1 MRTETTTYKYF
12 LSKSSWWLTWANQ
25 GSLYYYYF
33 LVSRLTGL
41 GGTVEKRLA
50 CLPAKL
56 AVKALILHP
65 DRTEL
70 KNWSKL
76 PVKIGYYEK
85 VLKSE
90 GCQCVFPTWPIE
102 AVSVYS
108 SHDTTRQSVCIDLMT
123 HWHSQCV
130 LIVWSIE
137 PFSVYWPHDPSRQSV
152 CNDHMTHWA
161 IQCLLT
167 TWPIK
172 TVSVVLTTWH
182 IETVR
187 CAIHHMTHPGTQCV
201 LTSWSIKTVSV

>member
-33 LVSRLTGL
+33 LVSRLTGV

-90 GCQCVFPTWPIE
+90 GCQCVLPTWPIE

-130 LIVWSIE
+130 MTTWPIE
-137 PFSVYWPHDPSRQSV
+137 PFSVYWPHDPSRHSVLYWPHDTLRQSGVLFTTEPTQAHSVYWPRDPPRQSV
-152 CNDHMTHWA
+152 CNDLMTHWD
-161 IQCLLT
+161 
-167 TWPIK
+167 
-172 TVSVVLTTWH
+172 S
-182 IETVR
+182 
-187 CAIHHMTHPGTQCV
+187 QCV
-201 LTSWSIKTVSV
+201 LTT